1 MNKIFTV
8 AILGCGG
15 RGAESYGRLFL
26 EQKDKYRIVA
36 LCDLLP
42 EKLEKYGEIF
52 DVANENRFL
61 TDEEFFEKKRA
72 DLLVV
77 STLERLRQRPAG
89 AEGGSSPQSG
99 RRKKR
104 AENRLRVRVRQPK
117 YLLSG
122 VQKRIRTPSPAR
134 RRNKRRINRCK
145 KTRQFSTQR
154 YCKSAGNPSCG
165 LL

>member
-77 STLERLRQRPAG
+77 STLDADHVWQCREGLRLGYDVLLEKPVTDK
-89 AEGGSSPQSG
+89 AED
-99 RRKKR
+99 
-104 AENRLRVRVRQPK
+104 
-117 YLLSG
+117 
-122 VQKRIRTPSPAR
+122 
-134 RRNKRRINRCK
+134 C
-145 KTRQFSTQR
+145 
-154 YCKSAGNPSCG
+154 
-165 LL
+165 